1 MYHFFTNELS
11 LLSYAIVGHVRRE
24 EFIYKK
30 TKHKWALNGSDL
42 KYMYRI
48 CFLKVWQACLAIR
61 KTQEAANPTGS
72 SLARMRS
79 AALEISNT
87 NYHTDLW
94 QEDDGLVVGWELQQ
108 FSHPLSLFTCSLRA
122 DTWAKCRTNKQL
134 LTRPGHGPKMRLRP

>member
-1 MYHFFTNELS
+1 MSTKRFRFK
-11 LLSYAIVGHVRRE
+11 
-24 EFIYKK
+24 IYVQNMFPAKSD
-30 TKHKWALNGSDL
+30 KHALQSARL
-42 KYMYRI
+42 
-48 CFLKVWQACLAIR
+48 R
-61 KTQEAANPTGS
+61 KPQIPRGS